1 MRSIDDLA
9 LFEEFKESLLPKL
22 QRWVL
27 EGRSVEFMRREVAS
41 YVQAQAISK
50 ALRGDFR
57 AIKDTLDRY
66 EGTAV
71 QRVESK
77 SVYTQMSKKELAA
90 LALQKL
96 LDAKIIDASGRV
108 IRDIDSMPLPSPE
121 TDTDDE

>member
-1 MRSIDDLA
+1 MDDLA

-27 EGRSVEFMRREVAS
+27 EGRSAESMRREVAS

-57 AIKDTLDRY
+57 AIKDTLDRF

-71 QRVESK
+71 QRVEQKTS
-77 SVYTQMSKKELAA
+77 YAQMSKKELAA

-108 IRDIDSMPLPSPE
+108 IRDVDSVSLPPSSGRKNE
-121 TDTDDE
+121 